1 MAIRSTALAAD
12 EFQRE
17 IASLTEHG
25 RVIVRLDACHSGAT
39 TGSGATL
46 AADADRLRELM
57 RSPNVTVLTSST
69 ADQLSVED
77 KQWRN
82 GAFTEAVLE
91 ALTTRADEDR
101 NGLISMVEMTRY
113 LDRPGAGDHRRQ
125 AGPGDRHPFREQ
137 RLRRRALRRRGT
149 RGRRDMKLQ
158 AIAAMI
164 LALTPAMARTSLA
177 CLRVEGFRMKKIVL
191 DRLKSFGFVLG
202 SSKRR
207 SSSGISYLAAT
218 ASGSR

>member
-25 RVIVRLDACHSGAT
+25 RVIVLLHACHSGAT
-39 TGSGATL
+39 TCSGATL

-113 LDRPGAGDHRRQ
+113 LTGRVPEITGGKQAPGIDTRFESNVFV
-125 AGPGDRHPFREQ
+125 AGP
-137 RLRRRALRRRGT
+137 
-149 RGRRDMKLQ
+149 
-158 AIAAMI
+158 
-164 LALTPAMARTSLA
+164 
-177 CLRVEGFRMKKIVL
+177 
-191 DRLKSFGFVLG
+191 
-202 SSKRR
+202 
-207 SSSGISYLAAT
+207 
-218 ASGSR
+218 